1 MRKKKRK
8 RKRVIDKKISLGTIL
23 TGVTIIGTFIFTQG
37 STQTKIQNVEKEQAN
52 TIKTVKKNE
61 GDITNLK
68 VSVAKI
74 ETQLDNRFD
83 RLEEIL
89 MDLD

>member
-1 MRKKKRK
+1 M
-8 RKRVIDKKISLGTIL
+8 IDKKISVGSIL
-23 TGVTIIGTFIFTQG
+23 TIASVIIGAAVSYGIN
-37 STQTKIQNVEKEQAN
+37 SNKVENIKTEQV
-52 TIKTVKKNE
+52 KTVKKVETNE
-61 GDITNLK
+61 KSIVNLK

-89 MDLD
+89 MELEWR

>member
-1 MRKKKRK
+1 M
-8 RKRVIDKKISLGTIL
+8 IDKKISLGTIL

-37 STQTKIQNVEKEQAN
+37 STQSKIENVEKEQIN
-52 TIKTVKKNE
+52 TVKTVKKNE

-83 RLEEIL
+83 RIEEL
-89 MDLD
+89 LFELSD

>member
-1 MRKKKRK
+1 M
-8 RKRVIDKKISLGTIL
+8 IDKKISLGTIL

-37 STQTKIQNVEKEQAN
+37 STQTKIENVEKEQNN
-52 TIKTVKKNE
+52 TVKNVKKNQ

-89 MDLD
+89 MDLE